1 MHIDKKLQRLE
12 QLKIEHRTLDTRVKK
27 EYNLRNDVS
36 ELKVKKL
43 RLKQEILDIE
53 KDLNII
59 E

>member
-12 QLKIEHRTLDTRVKK
+12 QLKIEHRALDTRVKK
-27 EYNLRNDVS
+27 EYNLRNDVA

>member
-12 QLKIEHRTLDTRVKK
+12 QLKIEHRTLDNKIKK
-27 EYNLRNDVS
+27 DYNLRIDVS

-43 RLKQEILDIE
+43 RLKNEILLIE
-53 KDLNII
+53 KDLNIV

>member
-27 EYNLRNDVS
+27 EYNLRNDVA

>member
-12 QLKIEHRTLDTRVKK
+12 QLKIEHRTLDNKIKK
-27 EYNLRNDVS
+27 DYNLRIDVS

-43 RLKQEILDIE
+43 RLKNEILHIE

-59 E
+59 K